1 MALLT
6 DMHHEIRRSVRDFVE
21 REVVP
26 IADELDNAEKEIPM
40 PVIRQMA
47 ELGYMGLIFPE
58 SYGGMGLDTVS
69 MAIVTEELSRGWLSV
84 GSVMT
89 RMIITGTLVL
99 AHGTDEQK
107 RRWLPKICS
116 GELLTAA
123 AFTEPDVGSDTAA
136 MKMRANRDGDHY
148 VLNGEKTW
156 CTFANRAHVLTV
168 LARTNPDASL
178 RHKGL
183 SMFLVE
189 KEPGDGF
196 DPPALSGSPIPTIGY
211 KGMKSYSL
219 GFDGVR
225 VPAHNLLGGVEGKG
239 FYQLMATYEYARI
252 QTAARAVGV
261 AQAALEAALRYAQE
275 RIQFGRPISDHQV
288 IRHKLAHMATDVE
301 AARQLCYYAARV
313 KDEGG
318 RSDLQA
324 GYAKVFAAEMA
335 ERVTSE
341 ALQVFGGYG
350 YSREYPVE
358 RAYRD
363 IRGLCIGAGTIEIQ
377 RNFIGSQVLRGATP
391 TSASWRKP
399 TTS

>member
-1 MALLT
+1 MTRLSDEHL
-6 DMHHEIRRSVRDFVE
+6 EIRRSVREFVE
-21 REVVP
+21 REVHP

-40 PVIRQMA
+40 PVIRKMA
-47 ELGYMGLIFPE
+47 ELGYFGLIFSPDH
-58 SYGGMGLDTVS
+58 GGMGLDTVS

-89 RMIITGTLVL
+89 RMIITGTLIQ

-107 RRWLPKICS
+107 KRFLPRICS

-136 MKMRANRDGDHY
+136 MKLRAVKTADGKAY
-148 VLNGEKTW
+148 ELFGEKTW

-168 LARTNPDASL
+168 LARTNPDASQ

-183 SMFLVE
+183 SILLVE
-189 KEPGDGF
+189 KEPGDDF
-196 DPPALSGSPIPTIGY
+196 HPPRLTGGAIPTIGY

-219 GFDGVR
+219 GFDGYPCPR
-225 VPAHNLLGGVEGKG
+225 ENLLGGGEGQG

-261 AQAALEAALRYAQE
+261 AQAALEAAIKYAKE
-275 RIQFGRPISDHQV
+275 RIQFGKPIAEHQV
-288 IRHKLAHMATDVE
+288 IRHKLAHMATELE
-301 AARQLCYYAARV
+301 AARQLCYYAAEC
-313 KDEGG
+313 KDEGK
-318 RSDLQA
+318 RCDLEA
-324 GYAKVFAAEMA
+324 GYAKAFAAEMA

-350 YSREYPVE
+350 YSREYPVQ
-358 RAYRD
+358 RYWRD
-363 IRGLCIGAGTIEIQ
+363 ARVFRIFEGTSEIQ
-377 RNFIGSQVLRGATP
+377 YEVIAKRLLAGD
-391 TSASWRKP
+391 
-399 TTS
+399 